1 MKTDELKKLVEAA
14 TREPW
19 SVPHFADDD
28 TRCNCKY
35 VLAEYGGMGSIATI
49 GVCKNMDG
57 PWGDDN
63 GPDVEQA
70 KANARLIAAAP
81 ALAREVIALRE
92 AAVAL
97 ATTGRSPAQATGS
110 CRRGARWSGNG
121 R

>member
-14 TREPW
+14 TCEPW

-28 TRCNCKY
+28 ARCNCKY

-70 KANARLIAAAP
+70 KANARLIAASP

-92 AAVAL
+92 AAE
-97 ATTGRSPAQATGS
+97 
-110 CRRGARWSGNG
+110 RRRESDD
-121 R
+121 